1 MESLELLVQSFE
13 VEQTIEKL
21 NSILLSLELKRIEN
35 GKWVNEIKDISLPI
49 RFVRL
54 YSKVGHQM
62 VLTGLGIF

>member
-1 MESLELLVQSFE
+1 METLESLVASFE
-13 VEQTIEKL
+13 SEQTIEKL
-21 NSILLSLELKRIEN
+21 NSILLCVELKRMEN
-35 GKWVNEIKDISLPI
+35 GKWVNEIKDIALPI

>member
-13 VEQTIEKL
+13 SEQTIEKL
-21 NSILLSLELKRIEN
+21 NSILLCVELKRMEN

-54 YSKVGHQM
+54 YSKVGHKM
-62 VLTGLGIF
+62 CLTGLGIF